1 MAVEVTMPKLGLTM
15 EQGTVLNW
23 NKGVGDPVET
33 GEVLLTIQTDKVEF
47 EVEAPA
53 GGTVLKLLANE
64 GDVVPTGEVIAFI
77 GAAGEEVDAA
87 APAPSAPAAPPPPGG
102 TPTGKG
108 SDRHLS
114 GGQKAGRRD
123 GGRCLDA
130 RRQRS
135 RRADREG
142 GRSQGGGR
150 GEGGGGPRRA
160 PARERTDL
168 HLPAGP
174 EAGEGAGD

>member
-64 GDVVPTGEVIAFI
+64 GDVVPTGDVIAFI

-87 APAPSAPAAPPPPGG
+87 APAPSAPPPPP
-102 TPTGKG
+102 P
-108 SDRHLS
+108 
-114 GGQKAGRRD
+114 
-123 GGRCLDA
+123 
-130 RRQRS
+130 
-135 RRADREG
+135 
-142 GRSQGGGR
+142 
-150 GEGGGGPRRA
+150 
-160 PARERTDL
+160 
-168 HLPAGP
+168 
-174 EAGEGAGD
+174 